1 MIGVKL
7 NLEKGEGPA
16 SQRRSAFWVMAP
28 RIFGGGRW
36 QWEWVF
42 LSDLRYT
49 GEKELLSHLTVQEV
63 EAQRG
68 LITHPKLWC

>member
-16 SQRRSAFWVMAP
+16 FSKAICILGDGTKNIW
-28 RIFGGGRW
+28 RW

-49 GEKELLSHLTVQEV
+49 GEKELSSHLIVQEV